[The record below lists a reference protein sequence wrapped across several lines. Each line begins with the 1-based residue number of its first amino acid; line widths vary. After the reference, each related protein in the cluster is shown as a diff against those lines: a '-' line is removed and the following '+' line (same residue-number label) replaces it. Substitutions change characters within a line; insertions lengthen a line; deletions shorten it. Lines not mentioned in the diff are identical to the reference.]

1 MTLML
6 LKLLAYT
13 LYEAMCPIA
22 QAVNT
27 LVVWAYLW
35 LKELMFRFEW
45 KVRLSVQSDHKL
57 SVSWKNKPG
66 LE

>member
-45 KVRLSVQSDHKL
+45 KESDL
-57 SVSWKNKPG
+57 VCSLITN
-66 LE
+66 